1 MTTTLELTN
10 AAIAEPITKPGVYSI
25 PTEAYHADPVKGGS
39 LSHSGAR
46 KLREC
51 PAKFAYWREHPE
63 IPSDDFDFGHAA
75 HRLVL
80 GDGADLVVI
89 EADSWRTNAAKDAKA
104 EAHATGKIPVL
115 ITQLLVV
122 EAMAKALRAHPIA
135 AALFSPGSGAPEQT
149 LVWRDERTG
158 VMCRALIDWLP
169 HKQPGRMIVPDYKTT
184 KNASN
189 DAISR
194 SAADYEYHTQADWY
208 LSGIR
213 ALGLDANPAFVL
225 VAQEKTPP
233 YLVNVA
239 QLDPVAMRIARD
251 ENRESL
257 RVYAE
262 CTAAGQWPGYSSEVE
277 LIALPPWVE
286 NKHRK
291 DIW

>member
-1 MTTTLELTN
+1 MTSVLETQN
-10 AAIAEPITKPGVYSI
+10 AAIAEPITRPGVYSI
-25 PTEAYHADPVKGGS
+25 PTEMYHADPVKGGS

-51 PAKFAYWREHPE
+51 PAKFAYWREHPDP
-63 IPSDDFDFGHAA
+63 PSDDFDFGHAA

-89 EADSWRTNAAKDAKA
+89 EADSYRTKDAKDARA
-104 EAHATGKIPVL
+104 DAHASGKIPVL
-115 ITQLLVV
+115 PGQLLVV
-122 EAMAKALRAHPIA
+122 QAMAKQLRAHPIA
-135 AALFSPGSGAPEQT
+135 AALFKPGTGQAEQT

-169 HKQPGRMIVPDYKTT
+169 YKQPGRLIVPDYKTT

-189 DAISR
+189 TAISR
-194 SAADYEYHTQADWY
+194 SSADYEYHTQADWY

-251 ENRESL
+251 ENRRAL
-257 RVYAE
+257 DAYVE
-262 CTAAGQWPGYSSEVE
+262 CTAAGHWPGYSSEVE

-286 NKHRK
+286 NQHRK